1 MKTRIEIQNI
11 PTTYSGVKSP
21 QIGRP
26 RSDSADAM
34 TVAVAYADTV
44 TRERAMLLC
53 DHLVHKLW
61 QGVDFEITWWKFD
74 YLNHPRIA
82 AAAAGAARRA
92 DMVIFSTE
100 ADRELTPAVQ
110 SWVES
115 WAARREIREGALV
128 ALIGNANDPANG
140 TGPIHIYLRSV
151 AQRAEMDYL
160 SNLPDAVPE
169 RVGGSIETITQQ
181 AAPATSMLGRIY
193 QRASPYSH
201 WGINE

>member
-115 WAARREIREGALV
+115 WAARRESREGALV
-128 ALIGNANDPANG
+128 ALIGNAGLWIESQPRFMTERRLVRGDGKLDA
-140 TGPIHIYLRSV
+140 RSIGSLDASLV
-151 AQRAEMDYL
+151 HQR
-160 SNLPDAVPE
+160 
-169 RVGGSIETITQQ
+169 RTTQ
-181 AAPATSMLGRIY
+181 
-193 QRASPYSH
+193 
-201 WGINE
+201 